1 MSVDTTV
8 SVGVGFVVEPEAFAE
23 YRKTV
28 PFDKNY
34 GSEEI
39 MEMILQ
45 GNTDGLTYGSGGS
58 YFSAGEIQHWIAV
71 SRLTQSHDVNDI
83 PGGVVGLSKTTITL
97 AEREA
102 LNAIARK
109 IGMDNPTIGQFMSVL
124 WH

>member
-8 SVGVGFVVEPEAFAE
+8 SVGVGFVVDPKAFDE

-28 PFDKNY
+28 PDEENY
-34 GSEEI
+34 GREEI
-39 MEMILQ
+39 METILQ
-45 GNTDGLTYGSGGS
+45 GNTDGLTFGTGGS
-58 YFSAGEIQHWIAV
+58 YYSGEIQHWIAV

-109 IGMDNPTIGQFMSVL
+109 IGMDNPNIGQFMSVL